1 MRNQSSDD
9 HTWSEKQQDSDKH
22 DIATLLHQYGD
33 ILSDL
38 FEHISDMLFMMS
50 VEELSNGEYQFRYE
64 LMNPSA
70 MRVSGLD
77 KSAYGKRFED
87 VYPAEKADP
96 LNRMYT
102 KTVTCRKA
110 TRFTSED
117 EIIGETL
124 LTPVINKEGICTH
137 VFAVTRDITQHK
149 KRELKLEFMAYHDGL
164 TGLPNRRLLELDLQ
178 RALDDAKNTGEMVA
192 VLFLDCDYF
201 KWINDTWGHQAG
213 DVFLQLLAE
222 RLKSCVREEDTVS
235 RLGGDEFVIVL
246 RRVTRPDQAAEVA
259 TRILHTIQQPWQ
271 VQDATFTVTT
281 SIGIAL
287 YPLHALQAD
296 ELLNCADE
304 ALYSAKAKGRNQYI
318 IYSPDSKKDSRY

>member
-1 MRNQSSDD
+1 MRNQSSED
-9 HTWSEKQQDSDKH
+9 HTWREKQQDSAKH

-33 ILSDL
+33 VLSDL

-70 MRVSGLD
+70 MRISELD
-77 KSAYGKRFED
+77 ESAYGKRFED
-87 VYPAEKADP
+87 VFPAEKADQ

-102 KTVTCRKA
+102 EAVTCRKA

-117 EIIGETL
+117 EIIGETI

-149 KRELKLEFMAYHDGL
+149 KRELTLEFMAYHDML

-178 RALDDAKNTGEMVA
+178 RALEDANSTQEMVA
-192 VLFLDCDYF
+192 ILFLDCDYF
-201 KWINDTWGHQAG
+201 KQINDTWGHQAG

-222 RLKSCVREEDTVS
+222 RLKSCVREEDTLS

-246 RRVTRPDQAAEVA
+246 RRVSRPDQAAEVA
-259 TRILHTIQQPWQ
+259 ARILHSIQQPWQ
-271 VQDATFTVTT
+271 VHDATFTVTT
-281 SIGIAL
+281 SIGISL
-287 YPLHALQAD
+287 YPLHSLHAD

-304 ALYSAKAKGRNQYI
+304 ALYRAKAKGRNQYV
-318 IYSPDSKKDSRY
+318 IYSRESETDSR

>member
-1 MRNQSSDD
+1 MSNQSSED
-9 HTWSEKQQDSDKH
+9 HTWREKQQDSAKH

-33 ILSDL
+33 VLSDL

-50 VEELSNGEYQFRYE
+50 VEELANGEYQFRYE

-70 MRVSGLD
+70 MRISGLD
-77 KSAYGKRFED
+77 QSAYGKRFED
-87 VYPAEKADP
+87 VFPKDKADQ

-102 KTVTCRKA
+102 QTVTGRKA

-124 LTPVINKEGICTH
+124 LTPVIDKEGICTH
-137 VFAVTRDITQHK
+137 VFAVTRDITQRK
-149 KRELKLEFMAYHDGL
+149 KLELKLEFMAYHDML

-178 RALDDAKNTGEMVA
+178 RALDDARKSQEMVA

-201 KWINDTWGHQAG
+201 KRINDTWGHQAG
-213 DVFLQLLAE
+213 DAFLQLLAE

-259 TRILHTIQQPWQ
+259 TRILHSIQQPWQ
-271 VQDATFTVTT
+271 VQNATFTVTT

-287 YPLHALQAD
+287 YPLHARHAD
-296 ELLNCADE
+296 ELLNCSDE
-304 ALYSAKAKGRNQYI
+304 ALYSAKSKGRNQYV
-318 IYSPDSKKDSRY
+318 IYSQESETDSR